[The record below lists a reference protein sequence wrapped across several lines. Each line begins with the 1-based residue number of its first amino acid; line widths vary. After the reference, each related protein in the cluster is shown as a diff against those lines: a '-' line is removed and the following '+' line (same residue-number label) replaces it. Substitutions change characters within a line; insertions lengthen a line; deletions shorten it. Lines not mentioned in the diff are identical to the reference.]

1 MKAGGSYIFRAIGS
15 FLFFI
20 INVFALYLLLRGHNL
35 PGGGFIGGLASAL
48 SLIMLSLA
56 YGVERAQRILHI
68 DPVRLAAVGL
78 AIAVATAL
86 LPVLVGAPL
95 LRHYHWK
102 FEGVPLLGR
111 LELGTPLIFDLGIFL
126 VVVGVTAKMIFV
138 LARSISGLTALEEK
152 EWHRYAAE
160 LEEPVETEH
169 SRASVRLADETEDE
183 TP

>member
-1 MKAGGSYIFRAIGS
+1 MKPRSILLERAAP
-15 FLFFI
+15 LLYWAMLI
-20 INVFALYLLLRGHNL
+20 ISLAILLRGHNE